1 MEILIVL
8 MILALIASITLV
20 YLPGRKNATR
30 LEVLAG
36 DIAICLSQTRT
47 LALRSHQDAFF
58 RMNLAEG
65 SYWQESASQ
74 FGQEPDFIPD
84 GVEVEIHTAQS
95 ELESSTISGIRF
107 FPDGSSTGG
116 YIRIKAD
123 NKAYRIS
130 VNWLTGR
137 VETVNDPS

>member
-20 YLPGRKNATR
+20 YLPGRQNATR

-36 DIAICLSQTRT
+36 DIALSLSQTRI

-58 RMNLAEG
+58 RMNLAER
-65 SYWQESASQ
+65 SYWQESATQ
-74 FGQEPDFIPD
+74 FGPEPTFIPE

-95 ELESSTISGIRF
+95 ELESSTISAIRF

-116 YIRIKAD
+116 YIRIKTD

-137 VETVNDPS
+137 VESVNDPS